1 MKNRTDKHHDFHEQ
15 VVVITGASSGM
26 GRSAALAFA
35 EQGARLVLG
44 ARREIEGEA
53 LAKEIREGGGEAVFI
68 RCDVRVEADIA
79 ALVDTA
85 LTRHGRLDVAFNNA
99 GMEGQGAVLA
109 EQPNENYEAVMNTN
123 VRGVFWS
130 MKHELSAMLRTGGG
144 AIVNNASMGSE
155 IGFPGLSPY
164 IASKHAVM
172 GLTRSAALEYG
183 ARGIRVNAV
192 NPGLIDTAMQS
203 RVWGGDETARDRF
216 AAESPAGRLGTA
228 DEVTEAVLFLAS
240 RRASFIN
247 GTGLLVDGGFVAR

>member
-1 MKNRTDKHHDFHEQ
+1 MNTTSAEGNAFQDL
-15 VVVITGASSGM
+15 VVLITGASSGM

-35 EQGARLVLG
+35 RQGAKLVLG
-44 ARREIEGEA
+44 ARRRAEGEA
-53 LAKEIREGGGEAVFI
+53 LAQAILSGGGEAVFVP
-68 RCDVRVEADIA
+68 CDVRAEADIA

-85 LTRHGRLDVAFNNA
+85 LARHGRLDVAYNNA
-99 GMEGQGAVLA
+99 GIEGQGAELA
-109 EQPNENYEAVMNTN
+109 EQPNENYQAVMDTN

-130 MKHELSAMLRTGGG
+130 MKHEIRAMLRTGGG

-192 NPGLIDTAMQS
+192 NPGLIDTPMQA
-203 RVWGGDETARDRF
+203 RVWGGDTSARDRF
-216 AAESPAGRLGTA
+216 AAESPAGRLGKA

-240 RRASFIN
+240 RRASFVN